1 MFALKLQ
8 CLTAKKGYDFRI
20 YGYILC
26 KQWNSNCE
34 SDFFPQPKNKTH
46 KKTKS
51 QNRSSSTLLLYF
63 LRVISIKALGLQYF
77 GQQQINNNKD
87 YFCVMNFKK
96 NKEKKCKCK
105 RCSGFL
111 KLGPCLQSYFS
122 QFISNWFEYSP
133 VHSSACFWF
142 DLLLQIWNLN
152 ANVPQS
158 LTRHFCH

>member
-20 YGYILC
+20 YGYILR

-34 SDFFPQPKNKTH
+34 WFLSSA
-46 KKTKS
+46 KKQNT

-77 GQQQINNNKD
+77 GQQKINNNKD

-105 RCSGFL
+105 KCSGFL

-133 VHSSACFWF
+133 VYSSAFFWF

-158 LTRHFCH
+158 LTHHFCH